1 MNNPGG
7 SNRSDSISLEEELRA
22 IVGAGSIENVTRLSG
37 GASRETWSFLAD
49 GCPLILQRQRPG
61 DVRDMLIEARVLE
74 TAFEAGVRVPKLI
87 TSGEMS
93 SGAKFMVSAHVP
105 GETIARKI
113 LRDERFSAA
122 RPALIGQ
129 MAESLAR
136 LHAIDASYLS
146 GLPAFDKLEQYR
158 TTLDNLNDS
167 LGQSHP
173 AFELAFAWLERNRP
187 ASQRR
192 SLVHGDFRLGNVMVD
207 ESGLAAVLDWE
218 LAHVGDPMEDLGWLC
233 VRAWRFG
240 SSLPVAGL
248 GRYDELVAAYQEA
261 SGIEISEAD
270 VLWWEVLGTLKW
282 GIMCMIQTS
291 SHLLGFHRSHE
302 MAAIGRRVCENE
314 YDLFLLLDGRWTSES
329 KPTSPASWNH
339 PVVVDD
345 EQPTVHDVPSTT
357 QLVESV
363 REWMERDVMTGTIG
377 RLQFHTRVA
386 VNVLSIVERELKSG
400 RGHSRRHLER
410 LETLGVAHDRELADA
425 IRSGR
430 LDDRIDDVAQ
440 VVRDSV
446 VDKVAVAN
454 PSYLI
459 TEPDKN

>member
-7 SNRSDSISLEEELRA
+7 SNRSESISLEEELRA
-22 IVGAGSIENVTRLSG
+22 LVGAQSVEGLTRLSG

-49 GCPLILQRQRPG
+49 GRPLILQRQRPG
-61 DVRDMLIEARVLE
+61 DVRDMLVEARVLE
-74 TAFEAGVRVPKLI
+74 TAFGAGVRVPQLI

-93 SGAKFMVSAHVP
+93 SGAKFMVLAHVP

-113 LRDERFSAA
+113 LRDERFSSA
-122 RPALIGQ
+122 RPVLVEH
-129 MAESLAR
+129 MARSLAR
-136 LHAIDASYLS
+136 LHAIDADSLS
-146 GLPAFDKLEQYR
+146 GLPTIDQLEQYR
-158 TTLDNLNDS
+158 STLDSLNES

-207 ESGLAAVLDWE
+207 ETGLAAVLDWE
-218 LAHVGDPMEDLGWLC
+218 LAHIGDPIEDLGWLC

-240 SSLPVAGL
+240 SPLPVAGL
-248 GRYDELVAAYQEA
+248 GRYDELIAAYQEA
-261 SGIEISEAD
+261 SGEVVRAED

-291 SHLLGFHRSHE
+291 SHLLGIHRSHE

-314 YDLFLLLDGRWTSES
+314 YDLFLLLDGKWTSGS
-329 KPTSPASWNH
+329 KATSPSTWNRSIL
-339 PVVVDD
+339 VDRK
-345 EQPTVHDVPSTT
+345 EPTVHDVPSAE
-357 QLVESV
+357 QLVEAV
-363 REWMERDVMTGTIG
+363 REWMERDVMTGTSG

-386 VNVLSIVERELKSG
+386 INALSMVEREMRSG
-400 RGHSRRHLER
+400 RGQSRRHQER
-410 LETLGVAHDRELADA
+410 LASLGVADDAELADA

-430 LDDRIDDVAQ
+430 LDDRIDDVAL

-459 TEPDKN
+459 AESEQT